1 MGVLDRVRTW
11 LFPTSCVACD
21 RPGIAL
27 CARCAPPPQAVVQF
41 ALGGVPAWA
50 LGPYEGAL
58 REAIVAMK
66 RGERDPLD
74 AFAALL
80 DHLPIGT
87 PLIPLPT
94 SRGRVAQRG
103 FDQAL
108 ELARRVARRRALA
121 LVEPLVKHGRPQEG
135 CGRHARLAA
144 AGRFRLRPGVALPAE
159 ATLLDDVCTTG
170 ATLRDAAA
178 TLRAA
183 GVAVAGIVVLA
194 RAGGTPS
201 GAEWS

>member
-1 MGVLDRVRTW
+1 VLDQVRTW
-11 LFPTSCVACD
+11 LFPPACVACD
-21 RPGIAL
+21 APGVAL
-27 CARCAPPPQAVVQF
+27 CARCAPAPQAVVRF
-41 ALGGVPAWA
+41 ALDGIPAHA

-80 DHLPIGT
+80 DRLTIVA

-103 FDQAL
+103 FDQAVQ
-108 ELARRVARRRALA
+108 LARRVAQRRALP
-121 LVEPLVKHGRPQEG
+121 LVEPLRKHGRPQEG
-135 CGRHARLAA
+135 RGRRARLAA
-144 AGRFRLRPGVALPAE
+144 AGRFRLRPGVALPAT

-183 GVAVAGIVVLA
+183 GVAVTGIVVLA

-201 GAEWS
+201 AAGWS